1 MVAERRR
8 YAWMDKTN
16 RPNLYDYAQQRIKE
30 RALEGKTNILSDEE
44 KLDLEK
50 MVREQYAQE

>member
-1 MVAERRR
+1 
-8 YAWMDKTN
+8 MDQAK

-30 RALEGKTNILSDEE
+30 RALERKFNFLNEEE

-50 MVREQYAQE
+50 VINE

>member
-8 YAWMDKTN
+8 YSWMDKTN

-30 RALEGKTNILSDEE
+30 RALEGKTNILSDED

-50 MVREQYAQE
+50 LMREQYAQE